1 MTLDDTQLPE
11 LTRRQEEILSLIVRT
26 YTQSPEPVS
35 SKYLAENCGLNV
47 SSATIRNEMAVLE
60 DLGYVVAP
68 HTSAGRIPTES
79 GYRYFVKRLLD
90 NGELSPSEQA
100 RISERFQGAA
110 PATEQWMRAT
120 ATTLA
125 RTARTAALVTA
136 PMAETNRFK
145 HLELISIQ
153 GRLVLMVLV
162 LHGGAVH
169 QQMLTLAEAVGQSR
183 LSEVANQINTL
194 CQGLTANDVRLKA
207 VSMPVLEREIIDLAA
222 DLIEKSDANHM
233 QLVYRDG
240 LSEVISTFD
249 NSEGA
254 QQAVRVFE
262 ERAFLNTI
270 LNEILTPLV
279 NHVQVVIAGEGRWEE
294 MRHLSMVFSRYGI
307 PGQMSGAVGVL
318 GPTRL
323 DYGRA
328 ISAVRYVSH
337 LMTDM
342 LVSLYESGDLADH
355 PADGDTI
362 RLPQGKVRT
371 PDTDEEK
378 RS

>member
-1 MTLDDTQLPE
+1 MTLDDSQLPE
-11 LTRRQEEILSLIVRT
+11 LTKRQEEILSLIVRT

-35 SKYLAENCGLNV
+35 SKYLAENCNLNV

-60 DLGYVVAP
+60 ELGYIAAP

-90 NGELSPSEQA
+90 SGDLTASEQA
-100 RISERFQGAA
+100 RISERFQGAS

-125 RTARTAALVTA
+125 RTVRTAALVSA
-136 PMAETNRFK
+136 PVAATSRFK
-145 HLELISIQ
+145 HLELIAIQ

-162 LHGGAVH
+162 LNGGAVH
-169 QQMLTLAEAVGQSR
+169 QQMLTLAEPVTQAH
-183 LSEVANQINTL
+183 LSEVANQINAL
-194 CQGLTANDVRLKA
+194 CRGLTANEVRMKA
-207 VSMPVLEREIIDLAA
+207 VSMPVLEREIIDLVA
-222 DLIEKSDANHM
+222 DLIEKSDSNHL
-233 QLVYRDG
+233 QLIYRDG
-240 LSEVISTFD
+240 LSDVISTFD

-270 LNEILTPLV
+270 LSEILTPIV
-279 NHVQVVIAGEGRWEE
+279 NHVQVIIAGEGRWEE
-294 MRHLSMVFSRYGI
+294 LRHLSMVFSRYGI

-337 LMTDM
+337 LMTEM
-342 LVSLYESGDLADH
+342 LVTLYESGSQPGEDADEIK
-355 PADGDTI
+355 PK
-362 RLPQGKVRT
+362 LPQGKSLSA
-371 PDTDEEK
+371 PDMEQE
-378 RS
+378 S